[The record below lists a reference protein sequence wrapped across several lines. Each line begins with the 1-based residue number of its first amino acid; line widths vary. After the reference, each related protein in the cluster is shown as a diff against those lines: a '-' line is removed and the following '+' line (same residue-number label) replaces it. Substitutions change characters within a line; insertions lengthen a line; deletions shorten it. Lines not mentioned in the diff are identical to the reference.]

1 MFSISELNVGAGII
15 GIAPLVGRSGDYAG
29 DLQKLLDWSPDLVL
43 TLTQLSE
50 LDHVGS
56 RGLPSELA
64 QSDVKWLHFPIDD
77 FQAPDT
83 DMDPLWDVMRDIL
96 HSALAQKHRVIVHCI
111 GGCGRSGMVALRL
124 MCDLGERADIAL
136 ERLRLHRAC
145 AVETNAQMLW
155 ATHGQISQH

>member
-1 MFSISELNVGAGII
+1 MFSISELNVGTGTI

-29 DLQKLLDWSPDLVL
+29 DLHKLLDWSPDLVL

-50 LDHVGS
+50 LKQVGS
-56 RGLPSELA
+56 ADLPTDLGLNEI
-64 QSDVKWLHFPIDD
+64 KWLHFPIDD
-77 FQAPDT
+77 FQAPDAG
-83 DMDPLWDVMRDIL
+83 MDPLWDVMQDIL
-96 HSALAQKHRVIVHCI
+96 HTALTQKNRVIVHCM

-124 MCDLGERADIAL
+124 MCELGERAELAL
-136 ERLRLHRAC
+136 ERLRTHRTC